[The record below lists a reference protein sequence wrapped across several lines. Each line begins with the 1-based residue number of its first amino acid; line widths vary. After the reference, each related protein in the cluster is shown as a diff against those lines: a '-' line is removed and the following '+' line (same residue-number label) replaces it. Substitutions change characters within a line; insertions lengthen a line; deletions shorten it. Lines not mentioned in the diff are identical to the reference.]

1 MFRFC
6 LLITRFSFIFCLM
19 IRSPPRST
27 RTDTLF
33 PYTTPFRPSKPA
45 ANPKAA
51 TKPAAKKAATKEP
64 AAKPAAKPATK
75 AAAKPAAKKAPKS
88 AAIPE
93 QPTVPP
99 PPVAKPAPAP
109 SIQEER
115 RGGTTY
121 VCTCRYR
128 CSLYPYTK
136 TYSILNHLNDELYY
150 IY

>member
-75 AAAKPAAKKAPKS
+75 AAAKPAAKKAPKA

-93 QPTVPP
+93 EPTVPP

-109 SIQEER
+109 SPPGADHLQLLKSAGPKQI
-115 RGGTTY
+115 G
-121 VCTCRYR
+121 
-128 CSLYPYTK
+128 K
-136 TYSILNHLNDELYY
+136 TSWRESGCQAGKDTGA
-150 IY
+150 